1 LEITQDIEFN
11 MINGGLCS
19 IFDLISAVNKSLAN
33 NLEVRDSIL
42 TTLKPEI
49 LLKKGENKQ

>member
-1 LEITQDIEFN
+1 